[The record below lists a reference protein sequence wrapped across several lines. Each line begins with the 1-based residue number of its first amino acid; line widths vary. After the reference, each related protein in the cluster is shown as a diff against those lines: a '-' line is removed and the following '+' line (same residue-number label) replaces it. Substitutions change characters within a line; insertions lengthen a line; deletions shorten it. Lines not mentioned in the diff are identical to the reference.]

1 MLFSPL
7 SLFTGPYGMLA
18 KWGVIVALALACM
31 GFGAVKM
38 HEHDQKKYD
47 TLETQFETF
56 KAKTAAL
63 GEAAIAAAKAQ
74 AAADKLKQEKTDVD
88 REKVILK
95 LTADIKRMRAD
106 ADSAR
111 GSFVPAA
118 PATTSRPDLA
128 CFDRAALESALRGFV
143 EDARGL
149 ADEGT
154 AATIDLDSAKRWAQ
168 PLGEAP

>member
-1 MLFSPL
+1 MFSAL
-7 SLFTGPYGMLA
+7 SIFTGPYALLA

-38 HEHDQKKYD
+38 HQHDQKKYD
-47 TLETQFETF
+47 ALETQFETF

-63 GEAAIAAAKAQ
+63 GEAAITAAKAK
-74 AAADKLKQEKTDVD
+74 AAADKLKQETTDVEH
-88 REKVILK
+88 EKIVLK

-111 GSFVPAA
+111 GSYVPPAPAA
-118 PATTSRPDLA
+118 SSRPELA
-128 CFDRAALESALRGFV
+128 CFDRGALESAIGELVTEVRAG
-143 EDARGL
+143 

-154 AATIDLDSAKRWAQ
+154 TETIDLDTAKRWVK
-168 PLGEAP
+168 P